1 MTKSLE
7 KITKEI
13 LENFILKTKIELTP
27 TQPRLCIPV
36 INRIYKKMS
45 ANIKFSE
52 IKVKE
57 GLICDGHHRYL
68 ASLLAGISIGRVP
81 SVTTLATT
89 PMPWESIVLVDDD
102 WDSETKINELNKIDA
117 EFNEVPIE
125 KIIELLK

>member
-27 TQPRLCIPV
+27 T
-36 INRIYKKMS
+36 
-45 ANIKFSE
+45 
-52 IKVKE
+52 
-57 GLICDGHHRYL
+57 
-68 ASLLAGISIGRVP
+68 
-81 SVTTLATT
+81 
-89 PMPWESIVLVDDD
+89 WESIVLVDDD